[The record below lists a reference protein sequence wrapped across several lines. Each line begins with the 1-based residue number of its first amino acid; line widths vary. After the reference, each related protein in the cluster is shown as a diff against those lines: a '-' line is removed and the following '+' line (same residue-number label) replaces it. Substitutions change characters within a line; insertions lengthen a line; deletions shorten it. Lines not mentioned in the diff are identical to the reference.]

1 MFRKWLRKYLG
12 IEEYE
17 RIKENQKN
25 LFKKVDELENN
36 INTLREL
43 VENLQKEMNE
53 KIQKME
59 DNSLTK
65 KDLEDIQNQ
74 IKTLNMLINGL
85 INPIPPKN
93 RGEDEI
99 KPQSDEKGRIISIL
113 QERGEINITEL
124 LSHSGMGAKK
134 FYKLINEL
142 KREGKIEIIKS
153 GRMKIV
159 KLR

>member
-17 RIKENQKN
+17 RIKENQEN
-25 LFKKVDELENN
+25 INKKIAELETN

-43 VENLQKEMNE
+43 VKNLQKEMNE
-53 KIQKME
+53 KIQKIE
-59 DNSLTK
+59 NNSLSK

-74 IKTLNMLINGL
+74 IKTINTIINGL

-93 RGEDEI
+93 NREEI
-99 KPQSDEKGRIISIL
+99 QNSQDDEKGRIISIL
-113 QERGEINITEL
+113 QERGEMNITEL

-142 KREGKIEIIKS
+142 KKEKKIEIIKS

-159 KLR
+159 RLK